1 MLALGELEKKIQ
13 FLILCHLLQKDR
25 VVFQTN
31 LLVIW
36 SSATFFDIFFLSK
49 FLQAKVVMVVLRIGL
64 INRSNVLL
72 HSHTNIYK
80 IFFHIFRRLCAGFDV
95 DEKIFKLFWKRIF
108 RRFKDFLK
116 FTQMILFCFYSGCTQ
131 FSRFIIGNVRVSVI

>member
-1 MLALGELEKKIQ
+1 MLALGELEKKTH
-13 FLILCHLLQKDR
+13 FLILCYLLQKDR

-72 HSHTNIYK
+72 HSRTNTSLFSSTHLNKVKVYFSTSFGAGLPMLNKKSLLSCFEKGFTVVLIT
-80 IFFHIFRRLCAGFDV
+80 IFNLLR
-95 DEKIFKLFWKRIF
+95 
-108 RRFKDFLK
+108 
-116 FTQMILFCFYSGCTQ
+116 
-131 FSRFIIGNVRVSVI
+131 